1 MIKGIGVKGKDLSPK
16 ILHTPCPLGKSEDYH
31 LISLGL

>member
-16 ILHTPCPLGKSEDYH
+16 ILHTPLPFRKK
-31 LISLGL
+31 